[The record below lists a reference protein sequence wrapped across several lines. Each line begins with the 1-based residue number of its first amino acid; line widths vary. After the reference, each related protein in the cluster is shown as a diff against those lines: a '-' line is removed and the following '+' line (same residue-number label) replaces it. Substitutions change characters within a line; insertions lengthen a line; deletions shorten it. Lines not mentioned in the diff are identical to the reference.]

1 MTESSHSLDWHQW
14 GREAFA
20 QAEAESKPVLL
31 TVGAAWSLGCAEML
45 RTTYQD
51 GVVREL
57 VQRHFIPV
65 WVDADDRPDINDRYS
80 LGGWPTTAFLTPD
93 GQLLGGQTFTE
104 PTRMA
109 ALLRQVASAY
119 AIRRTEFSEGAE
131 THSPSTEAPRPAP
144 TIDPSLDGWLA
155 AHLQDAF
162 DPVHGGF
169 GRASKRI
176 QESPLRLVLSRCG
189 AGDTGPSPGVSP
201 GLSTVARQTLDAI
214 GRHLC
219 DDVEGGVF
227 RCAARRD
234 WSEPQV
240 EKLLSVN
247 ASALRLFLEG
257 WAVFKD
263 PAYRDRA
270 TEVVRYVTR
279 TLADDANG
287 GFFASQLADDVYHAA
302 TAAERRLLGSPPV
315 DRMVYSSANAEIAR
329 AFIRGAELLE
339 DSSLLE
345 CAVTALERVGET
357 YQRGGGIAHRADDP
371 LGVRGLLIDQVAVA
385 EALFDAYLA
394 TDRDVYLD
402 LAQEIM
408 LFAMRELWSEGASA
422 FVDRIVAEDD
432 VGLLRQ
438 TMKPFD
444 LNCRAAHLLA
454 RLGQEADRSDLRDR
468 AGIALA
474 SQSAAARKHSV
485 DAASYVLALQ
495 DVWFSGSS

>member
-1 MTESSHSLDWHQW
+1 MTESSRSLDWHQW

-20 QAEAESKPVLL
+20 QADADQKPVLL

-57 VQRHFIPV
+57 VERHFIPV

-109 ALLRQVASAY
+109 ALLQQVASAY
-119 AIRRTEFSEGAE
+119 AARRTEFSEGAAADPSQ
-131 THSPSTEAPRPAP
+131 TSTEAPRPVP
-144 TIDPSLDGWLA
+144 KIDPSLDGWLVS
-155 AHLQDAF
+155 HLRDAF
-162 DPVHGGF
+162 DPAHGGF

-176 QESPLRLVLSRCG
+176 QESPLRLVLTRCR
-189 AGDTGPSPGVSP
+189 AGDTA
-201 GLSTVARQTLDAI
+201 LRDVAIRTLDAI
-214 GRHLC
+214 GGPLF

-234 WSEPQV
+234 WSQPQV

-257 WAVFKD
+257 WSVFK
-263 PAYRDRA
+263 AARYRQCA
-270 TEVVRYVTR
+270 TQLIRYVTR
-279 TLADDANG
+279 TLADDSNG
-287 GFFASQLADDVYHAA
+287 GFFASQLADDVYYAA
-302 TAAERRLLGSPPV
+302 TEAERGMLGSPPV
-315 DRMVYSSANAEIAR
+315 DRMVYSGANAEIAR
-329 AFIRGAELLE
+329 AFVRGAELLD

-371 LGVRGLLIDQVAVA
+371 RGVRGLLVDQIAVS
-385 EALFDAYLA
+385 EALYDAYSA

-402 LAQEIM
+402 LAQELM
-408 LFAMRELWSEGASA
+408 LFAMRELWSARASA
-422 FVDRIVAEDD
+422 FVDRVVAEDD

-438 TMKPFD
+438 TITPFD

-454 RLGQEADRSDLRDR
+454 RLGRETDRSDFLER
-468 AGIALA
+468 AGLALA
-474 SQSAAARKHSV
+474 SQSASARRHSV

-495 DVWFSGSS
+495 DVWFSESS